1 MCIYDS
7 NMETLNTLQLAG
19 LSFDGEA
26 ESEIVP
32 GHCYRRGQQ
41 RERKGEE
48 NGNAKKRRGRKIF

>member
-1 MCIYDS
+1 
-7 NMETLNTLQLAG
+7 METLNTLQLAG